1 MALPATRIRCVNNL
15 GHVLASLRLEHHGS
29 HVVRADT
36 IAVQLLVVGI
46 DDGVLLALGRTA
58 ITVNAVEEDPVS
70 TSVNVDVARV
80 VDVLENSHAA
90 LGIVRSTPA
99 KVGIAVQQGAGPWQ
113 RCQETRVV
121 SLPVRRLALLEAQED
136 VLRLVDV
143 DLVQRVVLT
152 TDTQHPGTPDRF
164 NKETTSRRGVSTVVI
179 VEIVI
184 GAPAPAVLPV

>member
-15 GHVLASLRLEHHGS
+15 GHVLAPLRLEHHGS
-29 HVVRADT
+29 HVVSADT

-46 DDGVLLALGRTA
+46 DDGVLLAFGRAA

-90 LGIVRSTPA
+90 LGIVGSAPA
-99 KVGIAVQQGAGPWQ
+99 KVWVAVQQGAGPWQ
-113 RCQETRVV
+113 RRQQTRVV

-136 VLRLVDV
+136 VLCLVDV

-152 TDTQHPGTPDRF
+152 ADTKHPGSPDRF
-164 NKETTSRRGVSTVVI
+164 NEETTSRRRVSTVVI

-184 GAPAPAVLPV
+184 GTPAPAVLPV